1 MKPITKKEALVAKLS
16 AQLPSLTDSQ
26 RKWAEEHFGQAI
38 AYSNK
43 RNTWC
48 SECGQMFK
56 PYKPEHLVDILQNG
70 EKRVTCPHCGKEL
83 KLMEGKYGTIHVDK
97 YYYTIITTMKGF
109 QVFRHYSVDKIARR
123 GGKATFCIDE
133 VVQNWVDEKGKETI
147 IARDVAPLSYYR
159 DVWVMHK
166 DMSIKR
172 KPNSYQIYTYD
183 IDAYHIYPYRH
194 YIPQMKR
201 NGFKGDLLNLPPNVF
216 AKNLLG
222 NNEYEYLLK
231 TNQLSVFRYLANRND
246 KTIPYKYAINICN
259 RNNYIIKD
267 AGLWYDMMSSLGEL
281 GKDLHNPYYICP
293 SNLTSAHNR
302 WLDELRK
309 KREKEE
315 RERRIAEAMEWEER
329 YREAKQKFFDLVI
342 SNGNIIVEVLKSVK
356 EFEEEGTAMHHCVFA
371 CAYYKQD
378 NSLILSAKDMNGNR
392 IETIEVNLKTFT
404 IMQSRGLCNKFTD
417 QHEEIMNLVNTN
429 MNKIQ
434 MLAASA

>member
-1 MKPITKKEALVAKLS
+1 MKPITKREKLVTKLS
-16 AQLPSLTDSQ
+16 AQLPRLTESQ
-26 RKWAEEHFGQAI
+26 IKWAKGHFGQAI

-43 RNTWC
+43 RFTWC
-48 SECGQMFK
+48 SECGQLFK
-56 PYKPEHLVDILQNG
+56 PNKPEYLVDILRNSD
-70 EKRVTCPHCGKEL
+70 KKMSCPHCGKEL
-83 KLMEGKYGTIHVDK
+83 TLMEGKYGKFHVDK

-123 GGKATFCIDE
+123 GQKADFVIDE
-133 VVQNWVDEKGKETI
+133 VVQNWVDKDGKETV

-166 DMSIKR
+166 DMSIK
-172 KPNSYQIYTYD
+172 KPNGYYVNTYD
-183 IDAYHIYPYRH
+183 INAYHIYPYRH

-231 TNQLSVFRYLANRND
+231 TNQLAVFRYLANRND

-259 RNNYIIKD
+259 RNNYIIED
-267 AGLWYDMMSSLGEL
+267 AGMWYDMMSSLGEL

-293 SNLTSAHNR
+293 SNLTSAHNK
-302 WLDELRK
+302 WLVELRK

-315 RERRIAEAMEWEER
+315 REKRIAEALKWEKE

-371 CAYYKQD
+371 NSYYKQY
-378 NSLILSAKDMNGNR
+378 NSLILSAKDTNGNR
-392 IETIEVNLKTFT
+392 IETIEVNLKTFK
-404 IMQSRGLCNKFTD
+404 IMQSRGACNKFTD
-417 QHEEIMNLVNTN
+417 HHEEIMNLVNTN

-434 MLAASA
+434 MLATSA

>member
-1 MKPITKKEALVAKLS
+1 MKPVTKKEKLVAKLS
-16 AQLPSLTDSQ
+16 EQLPPLTESQ
-26 RKWAEEHFGQAI
+26 IKWAKGHFGQAI

-43 RNTWC
+43 RFTWC
-48 SECGQMFK
+48 SECGQLFK
-56 PYKPEHLVDILQNG
+56 PNKPEYLVDILRNSD
-70 EKRVTCPHCGKEL
+70 KKMSCPHCGKEL
-83 KLMEGKYGTIHVDK
+83 TLMEGKYGKFHVDK

-123 GGKATFCIDE
+123 GQKADFVIDE
-133 VVQNWVDEKGKETI
+133 VVQNWVDKDGKETV
-147 IARDVAPLSYYR
+147 IARNVAPLSYYR

-166 DMSIKR
+166 DMSIK
-172 KPNSYQIYTYD
+172 KPNGYYVNTYD
-183 IDAYHIYPYRH
+183 INAYHIYPYRH

-231 TNQLSVFRYLANRND
+231 TNQLAVFRYLANRND

-259 RNNYIIKD
+259 RNNYIIED
-267 AGLWYDMMSSLGEL
+267 AGMWYDMMSSLGEL

-293 SNLTSAHNR
+293 SNLTSAHNK
-302 WLDELRK
+302 WLVELRK

-315 RERRIAEAMEWEER
+315 REKRIAEALKWEKE

-371 CAYYKQD
+371 NSYYKQY
-378 NSLILSAKDMNGNR
+378 NSLILSAKDTNGNR
-392 IETIEVNLKTFT
+392 IETIEVNLKTFK
-404 IMQSRGLCNKFTD
+404 IMQSRGACNKFTD
-417 QHEEIMNLVNTN
+417 HHEEIMNLVNTN

-434 MLAASA
+434 MLATSA